1 MTSILQ
7 KRHTFFLN
15 NPYKATHDIFNRGIK
30 FIILFSGKKLGERKK
45 ISIREQDENEDNVTA
60 YAKKIQKLAHSKQ
73 IQEFRLKETN
83 RAKLYRLSLSDE
95 QKKKS
100 NELTKERMIRYRE
113 RLKEKQTG
121 KPAKVPMRKEAKE
134 EEDAKGR
141 MRVYWRGKKRESRAR
156 ESTVKKEHDNI
167 KPKEKYREIKAG
179 ENLFTDAE
187 NISTCFQEEGTA
199 TCSDSEINLK
209 ENDYRSPDAARK
221 TISRCS
227 KNLPQTPEKWLK
239 VADNILKR
247 AMPRKIKL
255 LDESGLVVS
264 PKTREEIEVNRS
276 IVQGVREYIKPSRS
290 RKKKHFYR
298 RNLVSTVVKHAKEKK
313 IHVNIRKHLGI
324 QWRNLVSK
332 SYIQEE
338 EDNRKRSNAL
348 REVEVQEIQDC
359 YLKPSVS
366 VELPSRRLV

>member
-15 NPYKATHDIFNRGIK
+15 NPNKATQDIFNRGIK
-30 FIILFSGKKLGERKK
+30 FIILFSGKKLVERKK
-45 ISIREQDENEDNVTA
+45 ISYREQDEKEDNVTA

-73 IQEFRLKETN
+73 IQEFRLKENN

-121 KPAKVPMRKEAKE
+121 KPAKVSTPKE

-156 ESTVKKEHDNI
+156 ESTVKKELDNI
-167 KPKEKYREIKAG
+167 KQKEKYREIKAG
-179 ENLFTDAE
+179 KNLFTE

-221 TISRCS
+221 AISRCS

-298 RNLVSTVVKHAKEKK
+298 RSLVSTVVKHAKEKK

-359 YLKPSVS
+359 YFKPSVS